1 MHLKM
6 VATQQIADIVELAEV
21 LLLYKENQL
30 PETDRSIRE
39 TYPRTQNLIFISF
52 SPQTDSLTLTLK
64 MKQQMNYWLLQEL
77 SHAKK
82 GIKVGKCW
90 THLPK
95 VQNIKGYWHWHWI
108 LRARARN
115 MNYGEYFLGGSSIKC
130 SFWKQQLFLN
140 SSFSVKEFFQ
150 LDLLNANSKIR
161 KNVSERLVFYWKCQ
175 S

>member
-1 MHLKM
+1 MLVVVTMARLISKKCTNASEDGRNSANCRYRR
-6 VATQQIADIVELAEV
+6 VGRSADIQRKPIARNRYEYQRNLSKNSKSNFYIFFPKKQIHLVVEL
-21 LLLYKENQL
+21 LLA
-30 PETDRSIRE
+30 
-39 TYPRTQNLIFISF
+39 
-52 SPQTDSLTLTLK
+52 LTLTLK
-64 MKQQMNYWLLQEL
+64 IQQQMNYWLLQEL

-130 SFWKQQLFLN
+130 TALKTTAFP
-140 SSFSVKEFFQ
+140 
-150 LDLLNANSKIR
+150 
-161 KNVSERLVFYWKCQ
+161 
-175 S
+175 